1 MEFNI
6 KSYLASKRELVDRK
20 LDSLLKYS
28 PKNTSPL
35 EESIRYSALSGGK
48 RLRPILMIASN
59 EAFGGKEEMVLP
71 IACAIEMIH
80 TYSLIHDDLPCMDD
94 DSLRRGIAT
103 NHNVYGE
110 AVAVLA
116 GDALLT
122 DAFNIMVREGLSCGL
137 RPKILTEVVGD
148 ISHAAGS
155 KGMIKGQSID
165 LTLEGTTLALDGTK
179 LVLEGTK
186 DVSVGQVEKMHSLKT
201 GALIEVSVTVGAK
214 IGGANDKQIKKLVT
228 YAKALG
234 LAFQIVDDILDI
246 EGGKSTGKEVG
257 ADARNKKT
265 TYPELVGLKR
275 SKRKAQ
281 ELTKKAFKA
290 LKDFDDKATPLREI
304 ALYLADRNF

>member
-59 EAFGGKEEMVLP
+59 EAFGGKEQMVLP

-122 DAFNIMVREGLSCGL
+122 DAFNIMVREGLSSGL

-165 LTLEGTTLALDGTK
+165 LTLEGTK
-179 LVLEGTK
+179 LTLEGTK

-214 IGGANDKQIKKLVT
+214 IGGANEKQIKKLVT

-246 EGGKSTGKEVG
+246 EGGKSIGKEVG

>member
-122 DAFNIMVREGLSCGL
+122 DAFNIMVREGLSSGL

-165 LTLEGTTLALDGTK
+165 LT
-179 LVLEGTK
+179 LEGTK

-265 TYPELVGLKR
+265 TDPELVGLKR

-290 LKDFDDKATPLREI
+290 LKDFDDKATPRREI

>member
-122 DAFNIMVREGLSCGL
+122 DAFNIMVREGLSSGL

-165 LTLEGTTLALDGTK
+165 LTLEGTKLA
-179 LVLEGTK
+179 LEGTK

-214 IGGANDKQIKKLVT
+214 IGGANEKQIKKLVT

>member
-59 EAFGGKEEMVLP
+59 EAFGGKEQMVLP

-122 DAFNIMVREGLSCGL
+122 DAFNIMVREGLSSGL

-214 IGGANDKQIKKLVT
+214 IGGANEKQIKKLVT

-234 LAFQIVDDILDI
+234 LAFQIVDDVLDI
-246 EGGKSTGKEVG
+246 EGGKSIGKEVG

>member
-59 EAFGGKEEMVLP
+59 EAFGGKEEMVLT

-122 DAFNIMVREGLSCGL
+122 DAFNIMVREGLSSGL
-137 RPKILTEVVGD
+137 RPKILTDIVGD

-165 LTLEGTTLALDGTK
+165 LTLEGTK
-179 LVLEGTK
+179 LVLEEIK

-234 LAFQIVDDILDI
+234 LAFQIVDDILD
-246 EGGKSTGKEVG
+246 
-257 ADARNKKT
+257 
-265 TYPELVGLKR
+265 GL
-275 SKRKAQ
+275 
-281 ELTKKAFKA
+281 E
-290 LKDFDDKATPLREI
+290 
-304 ALYLADRNF
+304 

>member
-6 KSYLASKRELVDRK
+6 KSYLASKRDLVDRK

-122 DAFNIMVREGLSCGL
+122 DAFNIMVREGLSSGL

-165 LTLEGTTLALDGTK
+165 LT
-179 LVLEGTK
+179 LEGTK

-214 IGGANDKQIKKLVT
+214 IGGANEKQIKKLVT

>member
-1 MEFNI
+1 MGFNI

-20 LDSLLKYS
+20 LDTLLKYS
-28 PKNTSPL
+28 PKSVTRL

-48 RLRPILMIASN
+48 RLRPILMIAAN
-59 EAFGGKEEMVLP
+59 EAFGGKDETVLP

-94 DSLRRGIAT
+94 DSLRRGVPT

-122 DAFNIMVREGLSCGL
+122 DAFNIIIKEGLSSGL
-137 RPKILTEVVGD
+137 RPKILTEIVAD
-148 ISHAAGS
+148 ISQAAGS
-155 KGMIKGQSID
+155 NGMIRGQAID
-165 LTLEGTTLALDGTK
+165 LALEGIN
-179 LVLEGTK
+179 
-186 DVSVGQVEKMHSLKT
+186 DVSVDQVERMHSLKT
-201 GALIEVSVTVGAK
+201 GIMIEVSVTTGAK
-214 IGGANDKQIKKLVT
+214 IGGANDKQIKKLRIF
-228 YAKALG
+228 AKALG
-234 LAFQIVDDILDI
+234 LAFQIVDDVLDI
-246 EGGKSTGKEVG
+246 EGGEGIGKEVG

-265 TYPELVGLKR
+265 TYPELVGLKK
-275 SKRKAQ
+275 SKRKAE
-281 ELTKKAFKA
+281 ELTKKALKS

>member
-122 DAFNIMVREGLSCGL
+122 DAFNIMVREGLSSGL
-137 RPKILTEVVGD
+137 RPKILTEIVGD
-148 ISHAAGS
+148 VSHAAGS

-165 LTLEGTTLALDGTK
+165 LP
-179 LVLEGTK
+179 LEGTK

-246 EGGKSTGKEVG
+246 EGGKSTGK
-257 ADARNKKT
+257 
-265 TYPELVGLKR
+265 R
-275 SKRKAQ
+275 SWGRC
-281 ELTKKAFKA
+281 
-290 LKDFDDKATPLREI
+290 
-304 ALYLADRNF
+304 

>member
-122 DAFNIMVREGLSCGL
+122 DAFNIMVREGLSSGL

-165 LTLEGTTLALDGTK
+165 LTLDGTK

-186 DVSVGQVEKMHSLKT
+186 LVLDGTKEVSVGQVEKMHSLKT

-214 IGGANDKQIKKLVT
+214 IGGANDKQIKKLIT

>member
-122 DAFNIMVREGLSCGL
+122 DAFNIMVREGLSSGL

-165 LTLEGTTLALDGTK
+165 LTLEGTKLA
-179 LVLEGTK
+179 LEGTK

-246 EGGKSTGKEVG
+246 EGGKGIGKEVG

>member
-122 DAFNIMVREGLSCGL
+122 DAFNIMVREGLSSGL

-165 LTLEGTTLALDGTK
+165 LA
-179 LVLEGTK
+179 LEGTK

-214 IGGANDKQIKKLVT
+214 IGGANDKQIKKLIT

-246 EGGKSTGKEVG
+246 EGGKGIGKEVG

>member
-122 DAFNIMVREGLSCGL
+122 DAFNIMVREGLSSGL

-165 LTLEGTTLALDGTK
+165 LA
-179 LVLEGTK
+179 LEGTK
-186 DVSVGQVEKMHSLKT
+186 LALERTKDISVGQVEKMHSLKT

-214 IGGANDKQIKKLVT
+214 IGGANDKQIKKLIT

-246 EGGKSTGKEVG
+246 EGGKGIGKEVG

>member
-59 EAFGGKEEMVLP
+59 EAFGGKEQMVLP

-122 DAFNIMVREGLSCGL
+122 DAFNIMVREGLSSGL
-137 RPKILTEVVGD
+137 RPKILTEIVGD
-148 ISHAAGS
+148 VSHAAGS

-165 LTLEGTTLALDGTK
+165 LP
-179 LVLEGTK
+179 LEGTK

>member
-6 KSYLASKRELVDRK
+6 KGYLASKRELVDRK

-28 PKNTSPL
+28 PKSITPL

-59 EAFGGKEEMVLP
+59 EAFGGKEELVLP

-80 TYSLIHDDLPCMDD
+80 AYSLIHDDLPCMDD
-94 DSLRRGIAT
+94 DSLRRGVPT

-122 DAFNIMVREGLSCGL
+122 DAFTVMVREGISSGL
-137 RPKILTEVVGD
+137 RPRVLTDIIGD
-148 ISHAAGS
+148 ISQAAGS

-165 LTLEGTTLALDGTK
+165 LALEGI
-179 LVLEGTK
+179 K
-186 DVSVGQVEKMHSLKT
+186 DVSVAQVEKMHSLKT
-201 GALIEVSVTVGAK
+201 GALIEVAVTAGAK
-214 IGGANDKQIKKLVT
+214 IGGANEKQLKKLSA

-234 LAFQIVDDILDI
+234 LAFQIVDDVLDI
-246 EGGKSTGKEVG
+246 EGGKSIGKEVG

-265 TYPELVGLKR
+265 TYPKLVGLKR
-275 SKRKAQ
+275 SKRKAL
-281 ELTKKAFKA
+281 ELTKKALKA

-304 ALYLADRNF
+304 ALYLVDRNF

>member
-1 MEFNI
+1 
-6 KSYLASKRELVDRK
+6 
-20 LDSLLKYS
+20 
-28 PKNTSPL
+28 
-35 EESIRYSALSGGK
+35 
-48 RLRPILMIASN
+48 MIASN

-122 DAFNIMVREGLSCGL
+122 DAFNIMVREGLSSGL

-165 LTLEGTTLALDGTK
+165 LALEGTK
-179 LVLEGTK
+179 LVLDGTK

>member
-122 DAFNIMVREGLSCGL
+122 DAFNIMVREGLSSGL
-137 RPKILTEVVGD
+137 RPKILTEIIGD

-165 LTLEGTTLALDGTK
+165 LA
-179 LVLEGTK
+179 LEGTK
-186 DVSVGQVEKMHSLKT
+186 LALERTKDISVGQVEKMHSLKT

-246 EGGKSTGKEVG
+246 EGGKSIGKEVG

-281 ELTKKAFKA
+281 ELTKKAFKT

-304 ALYLADRNF
+304 ALYLADRHF

>member
-122 DAFNIMVREGLSCGL
+122 DAFNIMVREGLSSGL
-137 RPKILTEVVGD
+137 RPKILTEVIGD

-165 LTLEGTTLALDGTK
+165 LA
-179 LVLEGTK
+179 LEGTK

-214 IGGANDKQIKKLVT
+214 IGGANDKQIKKLIT

-246 EGGKSTGKEVG
+246 EGGKGIGKEVG

>member
-122 DAFNIMVREGLSCGL
+122 DAFNIMVREGLSSGL

-165 LTLEGTTLALDGTK
+165 LALEGTTLAL
-179 LVLEGTK
+179 ERTK
-186 DVSVGQVEKMHSLKT
+186 DISVGQVEKMHSLKT

-214 IGGANDKQIKKLVT
+214 IGGANDKQIKKLIT

-246 EGGKSTGKEVG
+246 EGGKGIGKEVG

-290 LKDFDDKATPLREI
+290 LKDFDDKATPLRKI

>member
-1 MEFNI
+1 
-6 KSYLASKRELVDRK
+6 
-20 LDSLLKYS
+20 
-28 PKNTSPL
+28 
-35 EESIRYSALSGGK
+35 
-48 RLRPILMIASN
+48 MIASN
-59 EAFGGKEEMVLP
+59 EAFGDKEEMVLP

-122 DAFNIMVREGLSCGL
+122 DAFNIMVREGLSSGL
-137 RPKILTEVVGD
+137 RPKILTEIVGD

-165 LTLEGTTLALDGTK
+165 LA
-179 LVLEGTK
+179 LEGTK

-214 IGGANDKQIKKLVT
+214 IGGANEKQIKKLST
-228 YAKALG
+228 YARALG

-246 EGGKSTGKEVG
+246 EGGKSIGKEVG

>member
-59 EAFGGKEEMVLP
+59 EAFGGKEQMVLP

-122 DAFNIMVREGLSCGL
+122 DAFNIMVREGLSSGL

-165 LTLEGTTLALDGTK
+165 LT
-179 LVLEGTK
+179 LEGTK

-214 IGGANDKQIKKLVT
+214 IGGANEKQIKKLVT

-234 LAFQIVDDILDI
+234 LAFQIVDDVLDI
-246 EGGKSTGKEVG
+246 EGGKSIGKEVG

>member
-1 MEFNI
+1 
-6 KSYLASKRELVDRK
+6 
-20 LDSLLKYS
+20 
-28 PKNTSPL
+28 
-35 EESIRYSALSGGK
+35 
-48 RLRPILMIASN
+48 
-59 EAFGGKEEMVLP
+59 MVLP

-122 DAFNIMVREGLSCGL
+122 DAFNIMVREGLSSGL
-137 RPKILTEVVGD
+137 RPKILTEIVGD
-148 ISHAAGS
+148 VSHAAGS

-165 LTLEGTTLALDGTK
+165 LP
-179 LVLEGTK
+179 LEGTK

>member
-122 DAFNIMVREGLSCGL
+122 DAFNIMVREGLSSGL

-165 LTLEGTTLALDGTK
+165 LALEGTK
-179 LVLEGTK
+179 LVLDGTK

-214 IGGANDKQIKKLVT
+214 IGGANEKQIKKLST
-228 YAKALG
+228 YARALG

-246 EGGKSTGKEVG
+246 EGGKSIGKEVG

-281 ELTKKAFKA
+281 EFTKKAFKA